1 MAPYL
6 FMQFYFINYYSYES
20 RKHDREEKQY
30 SHYLEFDN
38 NPIIYQDL
46 ININWGDGVTAY
58 IKCINLPNDNML
70 GLGKNYLVVFND
82 NLTVHSRWYV
92 MESGYTMKGQ
102 YSVTLRR
109 DLIADHLDKV
119 VSTKCMI
126 NRGWLLTG
134 DKRLYKSEGFAFNQ
148 VKTEQIL
155 LGNSGADTVETP
167 QAVVAYLAKN
177 RQQPIDLQLTP
188 SKFPVSYSA
197 NTLQDWS
204 GYVYVTQQQK
214 QYTAF
219 RYNATV
225 MKYTAPVVFD
235 KFYWGST
242 AGPVKDIFGPSAGQ
256 YWATTK
262 PIDATELMK
271 DLGGDEFIASLD
283 SLSRA
288 AYPGGT
294 NLDSY
299 DNKYFYEQATGRYY
313 LIHVNRQGKELEE
326 PYETVN
332 IGSLYTK
339 CYTAFNTVSYLSPM
353 DISST
358 SGDWFQIK
366 KYYVYTTLELE
377 LVGSSDESSKITIP
391 TNMCPTSNASYD
403 IITIPC
409 GKWTYMQN
417 PSSFPMVNSSAIAQ
431 ELAGQL
437 GKQDSSL
444 VYDVQLIPYMPQGS
458 YTFVGGQFL
467 FTQFPNTE
475 TTTYNVNIED
485 STGLLRTFISAVQ
498 TADSSFEVYPIGA
511 TIKSP
516 SDPIEFKVARE
527 TTMYRLCSPTYDSLY
542 DFNPY
547 DNNGLAEMRAYMTL
561 KPFNPYLLI
570 QPVFNE
576 SGLYGGNYKDN
587 RGLICSNFS
596 MTRTAD
602 AFLAYELR
610 NSNYQQI
617 FNRQVQSMDRMRG
630 YAQTEAGWGIASSVL
645 AGASTGAGAGAV
657 TENPLGIG
665 VSAVAGAVGGAIT
678 GSVDY
683 NITMGRLNE
692 QIALQKDMHYMNLGN
707 VQALPDALTKVGA
720 FTLRTAKQPF
730 LEVYRATKEEQESL
744 RKYITEQGMTYGD
757 IDTMQTVIDNSPSNG
772 YISGYA
778 IYMNADFDA
787 HEFNELNNELQIGV
801 RWV

>member
-1 MAPYL
+1 MT
-6 FMQFYFINYYSYES
+6 FYFLNYYSYES
-20 RKHDREEKQY
+20 RKHNRYGTELNQY
-30 SHYLEFDN
+30 LAADD
-38 NPIIYQDL
+38 NPITYQDL

-58 IKCINLPNDNML
+58 IPCINLPNDDML
-70 GLGKNYLVVFND
+70 GLGKNYLVVAND
-82 NLTVHSRWYV
+82 NSTIHSRWYV

-102 YSVTLRR
+102 YQITLRR

-119 VSTKCMI
+119 ISTKCMI

-134 DKRLYKSEGFAFNQ
+134 DKRLYKPEGFSFNQ
-148 VKTEQIL
+148 VKTSQIS
-155 LGNSGADTVETP
+155 LGNSGADTIDTP

-177 RQQPIDLQLTP
+177 RQQPIELQLTP

-214 QYTAF
+214 QYVAF
-219 RYNATV
+219 RYNATII
-225 MKYTAPVVFD
+225 KYGAPVFD

-256 YWATTK
+256 YWATSQ
-262 PIDATELMK
+262 PVDATQLMK
-271 DLGGDEFIASLD
+271 DLGGDEFISSLD
-283 SLSRA
+283 SLSFA

-299 DNKYFYEQATGRYY
+299 DNKYFYEQATGKYY
-313 LIHVNRQGKELEE
+313 LIHVNRQQEALEE
-326 PYETVN
+326 NYETVN

-339 CYTAFNTVSYLSPM
+339 CYTAFNNVSYLSPM
-353 DISST
+353 NTSST
-358 SGDWFQIK
+358 SGEWFQIK
-366 KYYVYTTLELE
+366 KYYTYTTLELE
-377 LVGSSDESSKITIP
+377 LVGSSSDSSKVTIP
-391 TNMCPTSNASYD
+391 INMCPTSNTSYD

-417 PSSFPMVNSSAIAQ
+417 PTSFPMVNSTAIAQ
-431 ELAGQL
+431 ELAAQL

-444 VYDVQLIPYMPQGS
+444 VYDVQLMPYMPQGS

-475 TTTYNVNIED
+475 NITYNVNIED

-498 TADSSFEVYPIGA
+498 TADSSFEVFPLGA
-511 TIKSP
+511 TVKAP
-516 SDPIEFKVARE
+516 SDPVDFKVARE
-527 TTMYRLCSPTYDSLY
+527 TTLYRLCSPTYDSLY

-561 KPFNPYLLI
+561 KPYNPYLLI

-576 SGLYGGNYKDN
+576 SGLYGGNYQDN

-596 MTRTAD
+596 MTRTSD
-602 AFLAYELR
+602 RFLQYEL
-610 NSNYQQI
+610 NNANYKQI
-617 FNRQVQSMDRMRG
+617 FSRNIDSLNKQQG
-630 YAQTEAGWGIASSVL
+630 WAQTEAGFGIA
-645 AGASTGAGAGAV
+645 AGALSGVATGAMGGSKFG
-657 TENPLGIG
+657 T
-665 VSAVAGAVGGAIT
+665 GGAIA
-678 GSVDY
+678 GAAVGAGLGAAGGIADL
-683 NITMGRLNE
+683 NIMNDRMNE
-692 QIALQKDMHYMNLGN
+692 QRSLQSDMHYLNIGN
-707 VQALPDALTKVGA
+707 IQALPDALTKVGA
-720 FTLRTAKQPF
+720 FTIRTAKQPF
-730 LEVYRATKEEQESL
+730 LEVYRATTEEQEAL

-757 IDTMQTVIDNSPSNG
+757 IDVMQTAIDNTPTGG
-772 YISGYA
+772 YVSGYA
-778 IYMNADFDA
+778 IYMDADFDA
-787 HEFNELNNELQIGV
+787 HEFSALNEELQIGV

>member
-1 MAPYL
+1 MT
-6 FMQFYFINYYSYES
+6 FYFINYYSYES
-20 RKHDREEKQY
+20 RKHHKYNPEVSQY
-30 SHYLEFDN
+30 LAADE
-38 NPIIYQDL
+38 NPIIYEDL
-46 ININWGDGVTAY
+46 ININWGDGVNAF
-58 IKCINLPNDNML
+58 ISCINLPNDDML
-70 GLGKNYLVVFND
+70 GLGKNYLLIVNNNF
-82 NLTVHSRWYV
+82 TIHSRWYV
-92 MESGYTMKGQ
+92 VESGYAMKGQ
-102 YSVTLRR
+102 YQITLRR

-119 VSTKCMI
+119 VNTKCMI

-134 DKRLYKSEGFAFNQ
+134 DKRLYKPEGFQFNQ
-148 VKTEQIL
+148 VKTAQIS
-155 LGNSGADTVETP
+155 LGNSGADTIDTP

-177 RQQPIDLQLTP
+177 RQQPIELQLTP

-214 QYTAF
+214 QYVAF

-256 YWATTK
+256 YWATTQ
-262 PIDATELMK
+262 PVDATELMK

-283 SLSRA
+283 SLSFA

-299 DNKYFYEQATGRYY
+299 DNKYFYEQATGKYY
-313 LIHVNRQGKELEE
+313 LIHVNRQQKILEE
-326 PYETVN
+326 NYETVN

-339 CYTAFNTVSYLSPM
+339 CYTAFNNVSYLSPM
-353 DISST
+353 NTSST

-366 KYYVYTTLELE
+366 KYYTYETLELE
-377 LVGSSDESSKITIP
+377 LVGSSSDSSKVTIP
-391 TNMCPTSNASYD
+391 INMCPTSNTSYD

-417 PSSFPMVNSSAIAQ
+417 PTSFPMVNSTAIAQ
-431 ELAGQL
+431 ELAAQL

-444 VYDVQLIPYMPQGS
+444 VYDVQLMPYMPQGS

-475 TTTYNVNIED
+475 NTVYNVNIED

-511 TIKSP
+511 TVKAP
-516 SDPIEFKVARE
+516 SDPVDFKVARE
-527 TTMYRLCSPTYDSLY
+527 TTLYRLCSPTYDSLY

-561 KPFNPYLLI
+561 KPYNPYLLI

-576 SGLYGGNYKDN
+576 SGLYGGNYQDN

-596 MTRTAD
+596 MTRTSD
-602 AFLAYELR
+602 RFLQYEL
-610 NSNYQQI
+610 NNANYKQI
-617 FNRQVQSMDRMRG
+617 FSRNIESLNKQKG
-630 YAQTEAGWGIASSVL
+630 WAETEALWTGGAATMSGIA
-645 AGASTGAGAGAV
+645 TGAMGGSKF
-657 TENPLGIG
+657 GIG
-665 VSAVAGAVGGAIT
+665 GAAVGGTVGGTVAGIGANVDRSIT
-678 GSVDY
+678 SD
-683 NITMGRLNE
+683 RAQE
-692 QIALQKDMHYMNLGN
+692 QIALSSDMHYLNIGN
-707 VQALPDALTKVGA
+707 IQALPDALTKVGA
-720 FTLRTAKQPF
+720 FTIRTAKQPF
-730 LEVYRATKEEQESL
+730 LEVYRATTEEQEAL
-744 RKYITEQGMTYGD
+744 RKYIAEQGMTYGD
-757 IDTMQTVIDNSPSNG
+757 IDVMQTVIDNTPTNG
-772 YISGYA
+772 YVSGYA
-778 IYMNADFDA
+778 IYMDADFDA

-801 RWV
+801 RWI

>member
-1 MAPYL
+1 MT
-6 FMQFYFINYYSYES
+6 FYFINYYSYES
-20 RKHDREEKQY
+20 RKHHKYNPEVSQY
-30 SHYLEFDN
+30 LAADE
-38 NPIIYQDL
+38 NPIIYEDL
-46 ININWGDGVTAY
+46 ININWGDGVNAF
-58 IKCINLPNDNML
+58 ISCINLPNDDML
-70 GLGKNYLVVFND
+70 GLGKNYLLIVNNNF
-82 NLTVHSRWYV
+82 TIHSRWYV
-92 MESGYTMKGQ
+92 MESGYAMKGQ
-102 YSVTLRR
+102 YQITLRR

-119 VSTKCMI
+119 VNTKCMI

-134 DKRLYKSEGFAFNQ
+134 DKRLYKPEGFQFNQ
-148 VKTEQIL
+148 VKTAQIS
-155 LGNSGADTVETP
+155 LGNSGADTIDTP

-177 RQQPIDLQLTP
+177 RQQPIELQLTP

-242 AGPVKDIFGPSAGQ
+242 AGPVKDIFGPTAGQ
-256 YWATTK
+256 YWATTQ
-262 PIDATELMK
+262 PVDATQLMK
-271 DLGGDEFIASLD
+271 DLGGDEFIAALD
-283 SLSRA
+283 SLSFA

-299 DNKYFYEQATGRYY
+299 DNKYFYEQATGKYY
-313 LIHVNRQGKELEE
+313 LIHVNRQQKILEE
-326 PYETVN
+326 NYETVN

-339 CYTAFNTVSYLSPM
+339 CYTAFNNVSYLSPM
-353 DISST
+353 NTSST

-366 KYYVYTTLELE
+366 KYYTYETLELE
-377 LVGSSDESSKITIP
+377 LVGSSSDSSKVTIP
-391 TNMCPTSNASYD
+391 INMCPTSNTSYD

-417 PSSFPMVNSSAIAQ
+417 PTSFPMVNSTAIAQ
-431 ELAGQL
+431 ELAAQL

-444 VYDVQLIPYMPQGS
+444 VYDVQLMPYMPQGS

-475 TTTYNVNIED
+475 NTVYNVNIED

-511 TIKSP
+511 TVKAP
-516 SDPIEFKVARE
+516 SDPVDFKVARE
-527 TTMYRLCSPTYDSLY
+527 TTLYRLCSPTYDSLY

-561 KPFNPYLLI
+561 KPYNPYLLI

-576 SGLYGGNYKDN
+576 SGLYGGNYQDN

-596 MTRTAD
+596 MTRTSD
-602 AFLAYELR
+602 RFLQYEL
-610 NSNYQQI
+610 NNANYKQI
-617 FNRQVQSMDRMRG
+617 FSRNIESLNKQKG
-630 YAQTEAGWGIASSVL
+630 WAETEALWTGGAATLSGIA
-645 AGASTGAGAGAV
+645 TGAMGGSKF
-657 TENPLGIG
+657 GIG
-665 VSAVAGAVGGAIT
+665 GAAVGGTVGGIVAGIGANVDRSIT
-678 GSVDY
+678 SD
-683 NITMGRLNE
+683 RAQE
-692 QIALQKDMHYMNLGN
+692 QIALSSDMHYLNIGN
-707 VQALPDALTKVGA
+707 IQALPDALTKVGA
-720 FTLRTAKQPF
+720 FTIRTAKQPF
-730 LEVYRATKEEQESL
+730 LEVYRATTEEQEAL
-744 RKYITEQGMTYGD
+744 RKYIAEQGMTYGD
-757 IDTMQTVIDNSPSNG
+757 IDVMQTVIDNTPTNG
-772 YISGYA
+772 YVSGYA
-778 IYMNADFDA
+778 IYMDADFDA

-801 RWV
+801 RWI

>member
-1 MAPYL
+1 MT
-6 FMQFYFINYYSYES
+6 FYFLNYYSYES
-20 RKHDREEKQY
+20 RKHHRYTTEVSQY
-30 SHYLEFDN
+30 LAADN

-46 ININWGDGVTAY
+46 ININWGDGVNAY
-58 IKCINLPNDNML
+58 IPCINLPNDDML
-70 GLGKNYLVVFND
+70 GLGKNYLLVVND
-82 NLTVHSRWYV
+82 NYTIHSRWYV

-102 YSVTLRR
+102 YQITLRR

-134 DKRLYKSEGFAFNQ
+134 DKRLYKPEGFQFNQ

-155 LGNSGADTVETP
+155 LSGTGADTVSTP

-177 RQQPIDLQLTP
+177 RQQPIELQLTP

-197 NTLQDWS
+197 NTLQDWA

-214 QYTAF
+214 KYTAF

-225 MKYTAPVVFD
+225 IKYGVGTFD

-256 YWATTK
+256 YWATTQH
-262 PIDATELMK
+262 IDASELMK
-271 DLGGDEFIASLD
+271 DLGGDDFISSLD
-283 SLSRA
+283 SLSFA

-294 NLDSY
+294 NLSEY

-313 LIHVNRQGKELEE
+313 LIHVNRQEKALEE
-326 PYETVN
+326 NYETVN
-332 IGSLYTK
+332 IGALYTK
-339 CYTAFNTVSYLSPM
+339 CYTAFNNVSYLSPRNT
-353 DISST
+353 SST

-366 KYYVYTTLELE
+366 KYYTYETLELE
-377 LVGSSDESSKITIP
+377 LAGSSSDSSKVTIP
-391 TNMCPTSNASYD
+391 INMCPTANASYD
-403 IITIPC
+403 IITIPF

-417 PSSFPMVNSSAIAQ
+417 PTSFPMVNSTAIAQ
-431 ELAGQL
+431 ELAAQL

-444 VYDVQLIPYMPQGS
+444 VYDVQLMPYMPQGS

-475 TTTYNVNIED
+475 TTVYNVNIED
-485 STGLLRTFISAVQ
+485 STGLLKCFISAVQ
-498 TADSSFEVYPIGA
+498 TADSSFEVYPLGA
-511 TIKSP
+511 TVTAP

-561 KPFNPYLLI
+561 KPYNPYLLI

-576 SGLYGGNYKDN
+576 SGLYGGSYEDN
-587 RGLICSNFS
+587 RGLICSSFS

-602 AFLAYELR
+602 RFQQYEL
-610 NSNYQQI
+610 NNANYKQI
-617 FNRQVQSMDRMRG
+617 FSRNIESLNKQQKWV
-630 YAQTEAGWGIASSVL
+630 QTEAGFGIAAGAMSGVATGAMGGSKFGVGGSIGGGLLGMAAGL
-645 AGASTGAGAGAV
+645 AG
-657 TENPLGIG
+657 GI
-665 VSAVAGAVGGAIT
+665 T
-678 GSVDY
+678 D
-683 NITMGRLNE
+683 LNMTNDKFDE
-692 QIALQKDMHYMNLGN
+692 QRSMQRDMHYLNIGN
-707 VQALPDALTKVGA
+707 IQALPDALTKVGA
-720 FTLRTAKQPF
+720 FTIRTAKQPF
-730 LEVYRATKEEQESL
+730 LEVYRATEEEQEAL

-757 IDTMQTVIDNSPSNG
+757 IDVMQTVIDNTPTGG
-772 YISGYA
+772 YVSGYA
-778 IYMNADFDA
+778 IYMDADFDA
-787 HEFNELNNELQIGV
+787 HEFSALNNELKIGV

>member
-1 MAPYL
+1 MT
-6 FMQFYFINYYSYES
+6 FYFLNYYSYES
-20 RKHDREEKQY
+20 RKHNRYGTELSQY
-30 SHYLEFDN
+30 LAADD
-38 NPIIYQDL
+38 NPIIYEDL

-58 IKCINLPNDNML
+58 IPCINLPNDDML
-70 GLGKNYLVVFND
+70 GLGKNYLVVVKD
-82 NLTVHSRWYV
+82 NGTIHSRWYV
-92 MESGYTMKGQ
+92 MESGYTMRGQ
-102 YSVTLRR
+102 YQITLRR

-134 DKRLYKSEGFAFNQ
+134 DKRLYKPEGFSFNQ
-148 VKTEQIL
+148 VKTAQIS
-155 LGNSGADTVETP
+155 LGNSGADTIDTP

-177 RQQPIDLQLTP
+177 RQQPIELQLTP

-204 GYVYVTQQQK
+204 GYIYVTQQQK

-225 MKYTAPVVFD
+225 IKYGASAFD
-235 KFYWGST
+235 KFFWGST

-256 YWATTK
+256 YWSTTK

-271 DLGGDEFIASLD
+271 DLGGDEFISSLD
-283 SLSRA
+283 SIAFA

-299 DNKYFYEQATGRYY
+299 DNKYFYEQATGKYY
-313 LIHVNRQGKELEE
+313 LIHVNRQQKILEE
-326 PYETVN
+326 NYETVN

-339 CYTAFNTVSYLSPM
+339 CYTAFNNVSYLSPRNT
-353 DISST
+353 SST
-358 SGDWFQIK
+358 SGDWFQVK
-366 KYYVYTTLELE
+366 KYYTYETLELE
-377 LVGSSDESSKITIP
+377 LVGASSDTSKVTIP
-391 TNMCPTSNASYD
+391 INMCPTSNTSYD

-417 PSSFPMVNSSAIAQ
+417 PTSFPMVNSTAIAQ
-431 ELAGQL
+431 ELAAQL

-444 VYDVQLIPYMPQGS
+444 VYDVQLMPYMPQGS

-498 TADSSFEVYPIGA
+498 TADSSFQVFPLGA
-511 TIKSP
+511 TVKAP
-516 SDPIEFKVARE
+516 SDPVDFKVARE
-527 TTMYRLCSPTYDSLY
+527 TTLYRLCSPTYDSLY

-561 KPFNPYLLI
+561 KPYNPYLLI

-576 SGLYGGNYKDN
+576 SGLYGGNYEDN

-596 MTRTAD
+596 MTRTSD
-602 AFLAYELR
+602 RFLQYEL
-610 NSNYQQI
+610 NNANYKQI
-617 FNRQVQSMDRMRG
+617 FSRNIESLNKQKGWAER
-630 YAQTEAGWGIASSVL
+630 EAKWSGGAATMSGIATGAMGGAKFGP
-645 AGASTGAGAGAV
+645 AGAAIGGVAGGIVA
-657 TENPLGIG
+657 GIG
-665 VSAVAGAVGGAIT
+665 AN
-678 GSVDY
+678 VDRGL
-683 NITMGRLNE
+683 TRDRANE
-692 QIALQKDMHYMNLGN
+692 QIALQSDMHYLNIGN
-707 VQALPDALTKVGA
+707 IQALPDALTKVGA
-720 FTLRTAKQPF
+720 FTIRTAKQPF
-730 LEVYRATKEEQESL
+730 LEVYRATTEEQEAL
-744 RKYITEQGMTYGD
+744 KKYITEQGMTYGD
-757 IDTMQTVIDNSPSNG
+757 IDVMQTAIDNTPTGG
-772 YISGYA
+772 YVSGYA
-778 IYMNADFDA
+778 IYMDADFDA
-787 HEFNELNNELQIGV
+787 HEFSALNEELQIGV